1 VIYLNINYRST
12 NNILSLANSFVKK
25 NSGVLI
31 KNLLVPTK
39 EEGAKIIQFSYFPLK
54 TIVRRIHRLIA
65 RENCQFS
72 DIAFLY
78 RNNYLSMRIE
88 QELIAQKIPYE
99 ILGAFKFIERGEI
112 KDVLAFLRTILY
124 QDNLSLLRV
133 LSLMEGIGARTIE
146 KIEISSQEQGDS
158 IYQYLNNYWNIIN
171 LSQENEGNAITDQL
185 KISPKQTAKICEFIL
200 KINNFKNTLDQK
212 KSLTPFISEVLEA
225 FAY

>member
-99 ILGAFKFIERGEI
+99 ILGA
-112 KDVLAFLRTILY
+112 L
-124 QDNLSLLRV
+124 NLLK
-133 LSLMEGIGARTIE
+133 EE
-146 KIEISSQEQGDS
+146 K
-158 IYQYLNNYWNIIN
+158 
-171 LSQENEGNAITDQL
+171 L
-185 KISPKQTAKICEFIL
+185 KMF
-200 KINNFKNTLDQK
+200 
-212 KSLTPFISEVLEA
+212 
-225 FAY
+225 